1 MTNLASQANC
11 ILCRWSYQVI
21 VSVSFLLI
29 KAFTFFELIFFPSL
43 VDVLNLVLYP
53 DRHSD
58 QTNAGARHKALLSL
72 KGFSGLQVLN
82 KMDKHFNV
90 IVIITTE
97 EVIPLS
103 FETIDQRADWLALLQ
118 GHFGKGEFKKKER
131 KIYIKDRIRN
141 WLPSKR
147 KRNNLYFYNP
157 WHALRHET
165 KTMLLNIN
173 ASLIFL
179 KSVVSLLG
187 DPNFF

>member
-11 ILCRWSYQVI
+11 ILCRCSYQVI
-21 VSVSFLLI
+21 VSVSFSLI
-29 KAFTFFELIFFPSL
+29 KAFTFSKLIFFPSF

-118 GHFGKGEFKKKER
+118 GHFGKGEFKKKKE
-131 KIYIKDRIRN
+131 KYISRIASATGCHPKEKEIICIFIT
-141 WLPSKR
+141 LGMP
-147 KRNNLYFYNP
+147 LD
-157 WHALRHET
+157 T
-165 KTMLLNIN
+165 KQKLCY
-173 ASLIFL
+173 
-179 KSVVSLLG
+179 
-187 DPNFF
+187 

>member
-1 MTNLASQANC
+1 MSLKLSSHCICVILADKGFY
-11 ILCRWSYQVI
+11 ILWI
-21 VSVSFLLI
+21 D
-29 KAFTFFELIFFPSL
+29 FFPSL

-118 GHFGKGEFKKKER
+118 GHFGKGEFKKK
-131 KIYIKDRIRN
+131 
-141 WLPSKR
+141 
-147 KRNNLYFYNP
+147 KRNQGSHLQL
-157 WHALRHET
+157 AAIQ
-165 KTMLLNIN
+165 K
-173 ASLIFL
+173 
-179 KSVVSLLG
+179 KKK
-187 DPNFF
+187 

>member
-1 MTNLASQANC
+1 MSLKLSSHCICVILADKGFY
-11 ILCRWSYQVI
+11 ILWI
-21 VSVSFLLI
+21 D
-29 KAFTFFELIFFPSL
+29 FFPSL

-118 GHFGKGEFKKKER
+118 GHFGKGEFKKKKEKCIPR
-131 KIYIKDRIRN
+131 IESTTGCHPKEKEVICIFITLGMPLDTKQKISY
-141 WLPSKR
+141 W
-147 KRNNLYFYNP
+147 
-157 WHALRHET
+157 T
-165 KTMLLNIN
+165 
-173 ASLIFL
+173 
-179 KSVVSLLG
+179 
-187 DPNFF
+187 